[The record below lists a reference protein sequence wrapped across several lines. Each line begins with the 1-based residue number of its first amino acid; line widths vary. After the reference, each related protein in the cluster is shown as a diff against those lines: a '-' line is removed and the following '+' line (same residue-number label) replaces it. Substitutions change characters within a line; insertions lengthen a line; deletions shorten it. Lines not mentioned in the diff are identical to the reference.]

1 MEGLG
6 TFLIFAVLFYLM
18 MRYGCGAHM
27 AHGHGGHDHS
37 NGDDKKDTKQVDPV
51 CDKELESDQGYGK
64 MYQGRLYRFCSKD
77 CLDKFDADPE
87 LYLDKE
93 RGETS

>member
-27 AHGHGGHDHS
+27 MHGHGGHDHS
-37 NGDDKKDTKQVDPV
+37 EGDDHKDEKQVDPV
-51 CDKELESDQGYGK
+51 CGKELESDQGYGK
-64 MYQGRLYRFCSKD
+64 MHQGTLYRFCSRD
-77 CLDKFDADPE
+77 CLDKFDADPG

-93 RGETS
+93 RGERS

>member
-27 AHGHGGHDHS
+27 IHGHSHAS
-37 NGDDKKDTKQVDPV
+37 KKDTKHIDPV
-51 CDKELESDQGYGK
+51 CNMEVEAEQGYGK
-64 MYQGRLYRFCSKD
+64 MYQETLYRFCSRN
-77 CLDKFDADPE
+77 CLDKFDTDPE
-87 LYLDKE
+87 LYLNKE